1 MIMSQY
7 VTIPSNTPFDGNT
20 MSKFT
25 IQLSR
30 TIIFEEDDWEVGM
43 TSISYPIN
51 WPHYVPS
58 GGEQTLHCMFHNA
71 EGGGS
76 DYYVDM
82 EMPRGQDVTLGD
94 YIFNMQSAIMK
105 GANQYVPVDEIN
117 DYTEG
122 VNYPAWTFDDGQTAQ
137 DKDRKVLVCDKQTG
151 VWIAVPLA
159 KQLGLIKDQPMEE
172 FQTRYP
178 YVWND
183 LVELNTT
190 HIKSSP
196 FPKILAKPNLDS
208 SQEEKL
214 ILGDDLYTLQQYKK
228 WYRLLK
234 PLTQPIPPPF
244 NTIYVYS
251 DVVASSIVGN
261 AHVNVLRAIHPR
273 GREGYVHHFE
283 PQRINYLPIR
293 KKVFNT
299 ITIQLADDQ
308 GKPINFT
315 SGVVVVEL
323 HFSRRSARP
332 EQ

>member
-1 MIMSQY
+1 M
-7 VTIPSNTPFDGNT
+7 
-20 MSKFT
+20 
-25 IQLSR
+25 
-30 TIIFEEDDWEVGM
+30 IFEEDDWEVGM

-58 GGEQTLHCMFHNA
+58 HGEQTLNCMFRNTN
-71 EGGGS
+71 GGS
-76 DYYVDM
+76 SGYYVDM

-105 GANQYVPVDEIN
+105 GANQYQPADEIS

-122 VNYPAWTFDDGQTAQ
+122 FNYPAWTLEDG
-137 DKDRKVLVCDKQTG
+137 DSSHRNVLVCDKETG
-151 VWIAVPLA
+151 VWMAVPLA
-159 KQLGLIKDQPMEE
+159 KRLGFIKDQPVEE
-172 FQTRYP
+172 YRTRYP

-190 HIKSSP
+190 HIKSSS
-196 FPKILAKPNLDS
+196 FPKILAKPNPES
-208 SQEEKL
+208 GQEEKL
-214 ILGDDLYTLQQYKK
+214 ILGDDLYTLQQYKA

-234 PLTQPIPPPF
+234 PSTQPIPPPF

-261 AHVNVLRAIHPR
+261 SRVNVLRAIHPR

-283 PQRINYLPIR
+283 PKRINYLPIR
-293 KKVFNT
+293 KKVINT

-308 GKPINFT
+308 GEPINFT